1 MSIRGRPFP
10 RGMSGNPGG
19 RPKELADLQKLARE
33 QMPAAIKELSRLCV
47 EAKSEMARIAAIC
60 ALLDRGFG
68 KPLQGVELSGH
79 DGGPIEHK
87 GVSDDA
93 RLEAFM
99 AFLARTKAKLQG

>member
-1 MSIRGRPFP
+1 MAKFQKGT
-10 RGMSGNPGG
+10 SGNPGG
-19 RPKELADLQKLARE
+19 RPKGLADLQRLARE

-47 EAKSEMARIAAIC
+47 EAKSETARIAAIC

-68 KPLQGVELSGH
+68 KPLQGVELSGQ

-87 GVSDDA
+87 DVSEEA

-99 AFLARTKAKLQG
+99 AFLARTKGNLS